1 MIEATTDNPTPD
13 LIEARRIVEE
23 LTQIRESMK
32 LCDRK
37 WLYTWRR
44 YLHDKG
50 DAARVGRFRLAV
62 IRKIGKLYGLE
73 VADEP
78 MPEVERMSDV
88 VIS

>member
-1 MIEATTDNPTPD
+1 MEDATHCNPTPD

-23 LTQIRESMK
+23 LTQIRETMK

-50 DAARVGRFRLAV
+50 DAAKVGRFRLAV

-73 VADEP
+73 VVEEAAP
-78 MPEVERMSDV
+78 VVERMSDV